1 MKLNSC
7 ENKAYRTAKLEHLIN
22 ETSYSYKLNSN
33 GEIEVAN
40 LIPGKYYI
48 QEVSTKDG
56 YELNNEVFEFNVN
69 LNEEFTI
76 TIDNSFKEEPEPK
89 TTKQEISHTVENV
102 KKLPV
107 TGM

>member
-1 MKLNSC
+1 MVNISF
-7 ENKAYRTAKLEHLIN
+7 NKKDIY
-22 ETSYSYKLNSN
+22 SN
-33 GEIEVAN
+33 GIQRLLNPFSEEI
-40 LIPGKYYI
+40 GKYI
-48 QEVSTKDG
+48 IKEKINTSQNLVI
-56 YELNNEVFEFNVN
+56 N

-89 TTKQEISHTVENV
+89 TTKQEISRTVENV